1 MIPAPGRHYS
11 WDLASELA
19 FDRSACTEYLV
30 LSNSYVGQFPNRP
43 FCLACVRAAQQ
54 KLLPSGGLVCLY
66 VSVKC
71 EM

>member
-11 WDLASELA
+11 WDLASEVA

-43 FCLACVRAAQQ
+43 FCSRLRQGSPAGVAPQWWISLFKHERE
-54 KLLPSGGLVCLY
+54 K
-66 VSVKC
+66 
-71 EM
+71 